1 MNSCSFI
8 KFAHT
13 PAGELLRLSPSMI
26 RDECAGAILAAM
38 QSLPNSFRLEP
49 MLRRCG
55 ARRLAAGLVLLSW
68 TILAGGLAW
77 GQQDSVGAQ
86 MTVTVVDEN
95 GHAVEGAQATITE
108 PGIAQAQLWTDY
120 AGNCRYTVRQRE
132 PYEIAVEKA
141 GFYKSEKN
149 GVDPSQIS
157 VKLVLEHEQIVREQ
171 VNVSASAPGIDTQQ
185 VADQSAMNTPEIVNI
200 PYPTSHDIRNLLP
213 FNPGVVPDAT
223 EQVHVAGS
231 ETWETLDTID
241 GFDIRSPLSG
251 TLSLRVSAD
260 AVRSIDA
267 ETTRYPVEFGRA
279 TGGVIAFYTGMG
291 DNKFRF
297 NATNFIPSFRDLN
310 GIRFD
315 QFVPRITFSGPLKR
329 DRAWWYDGVE
339 MEWDNIYIS
348 ELPANANTDE
358 LVRGSNLAKVQANV
372 TQANI
377 LTAGLLYNNYHS
389 PYDGISSLTPQEST
403 VKRNTIAW
411 MPTVRD
417 QQSFGKGALLDLGVA
432 FVSIR
437 DGYEPHGSAPYEY
450 TPEQTEG
457 SYFENLSGR
466 SQRLEGTAALYLPPR
481 QLMGRHDVKA
491 GLDLD
496 HIAYDQRQTRTP
508 VSYLREDGTLER
520 QSVFAAA
527 PAFTMHNGE
536 IGAYVQD
543 RWQPAKGWLVEPGLR
558 FDWDEIVR
566 RPLVAPRL
574 AAVYAPGDKDAT
586 KISAGIGLY
595 YEHTQLENLAQ
606 TYAGIRY
613 DTYYEADGMTP
624 TGPAE
629 ESAFAVDEGALRG
642 PRAVNWSIGVERKL
656 PWAIYAGA
664 NFLEKQ
670 TSDVLSFALT
680 PPTAQAGTYLL
691 TNNRLD
697 RYRSEEFDARK
708 YFKNDYTVYVSY
720 THSSAR
726 TNAALDYLPTPS
738 PLGMQ
743 QSGPLPWDVPNRVLS
758 WGWLPVPFAR
768 LRKRWDFVYLLDEHT
783 GFPYT
788 AVNAAQQVVGAAGGQ
803 RFPDFVNFSPGLE
816 WKFHFR
822 GQYWGLRGV
831 LENATDSGNPAEVN
845 NVVDSPEFGTFSE
858 AQGRAFTAR
867 IRLIGTK

>member
-1 MNSCSFI
+1 MSGI
-8 KFAHT
+8 G
-13 PAGELLRLSPSMI
+13 AGFVHFGRTGK
-26 RDECAGAILAAM
+26 AW
-38 QSLPNSFRLEP
+38 
-49 MLRRCG
+49 
-55 ARRLAAGLVLLSW
+55 AGLLLLLGAA
-68 TILAGGLAW
+68 IAGGQPEAANSPVTI
-77 GQQDSVGAQ
+77 SVA
-86 MTVTVVDEN
+86 DEN
-95 GHAVEGAQATITE
+95 GAAVAGARVTIVEPGTE
-108 PGIAQAQLWTDY
+108 PAQLWTDY
-120 AGNCRYTVRQRE
+120 AGNCRYTVQQRE
-132 PYEIAVEKA
+132 PYQIVVEKA
-141 GFYKSEKN
+141 GFYKADQ
-149 GVDPSQIS
+149 GGIDPSQSS
-157 VKLVLEHEQIVREQ
+157 VKVVIAHEQIVREQ
-171 VNVSASAPGIDTQQ
+171 VNVTASAPGIDIQQ
-185 VADQSAMNTPEIVNI
+185 VGDQSTMNTPEIVNI

-223 EQVHVAGS
+223 GQIHVAGS
-231 ETWETLDTID
+231 ETWETLDTMD
-241 GFDIRSPLSG
+241 GFDMRSPLGG

-260 AVRSIDA
+260 AVRTIDA

-315 QFVPRITFSGPLKR
+315 QFVPRFTFSGPLKR

-339 MEWDNIYIS
+339 MEVDNIYVS
-348 ELPANANTDE
+348 ELPANANTD
-358 LVRGSNLAKVQANV
+358 LLLRGSNLAKVQANV

-377 LTAGLLYNNYHS
+377 VTAGLLYNNYHS
-389 PYDGISSLTPQEST
+389 PYDGISSLTPQPST
-403 VKRNTIAW
+403 VKRNTISW
-411 MPTVRD
+411 MPYVRD
-417 QQSFGKGALLDLGVA
+417 QQSFGKGALLDLGVG

-481 QLMGRHDVKA
+481 QLMGRHDLKA
-491 GLDLD
+491 GLDVD
-496 HIAYDQRQTRTP
+496 HIAYDQRQTRTT
-508 VSYLREDGTLER
+508 VSYLGESPAPGVDGTLER
-520 QSVFAAA
+520 QSVFTAA

-536 IGAYVQD
+536 FGAYVQD
-543 RWQPAKGWLVEPGLR
+543 RWQPAKGWLLEPGLR

-566 RPLVAPRL
+566 RPLAAPRL
-574 AAVYAPGDKDAT
+574 AAVFAPGDKDAT

-595 YEHTQLENLAQ
+595 YEHTQLEYLAQ
-606 TYAGIRY
+606 THAGVRY

-629 ESAFAVDEGALRG
+629 ETEFTAENGSLHE
-642 PRAVNWSIGVERKL
+642 PRALNWSVGVERKL

-664 NFLEKQ
+664 NFLEKR
-670 TSDVLSFALT
+670 TTDVFTFANQSGAAAL
-680 PPTAQAGTYLL
+680 AGNYLL
-691 TNNRLD
+691 TNGRED
-697 RYRSEEFDARK
+697 HCSSEEFDARK
-708 YFKNDYTVYVSY
+708 DFKNGYTLYVSY

-743 QSGPLPWDVPNRVLS
+743 QSGPLPWDVPNRVIS
-758 WGWLPVPFAR
+758 WGWLPIPIAK
-768 LRKRWDFVYLLDEHT
+768 LRKRWDFVYLLDEHA

-788 AVNAAQQVVGAAGGQ
+788 AVNAAQQVIGAAGGQ
-803 RFPDFVNFSPGLE
+803 RFPEFVNFTPGLE

-831 LENATDSGNPAEVN
+831 MENATDSGNPAVVN
-845 NVVDSPEFGTFSE
+845 NVVDSPEYGTFSE
-858 AQGRAFTAR
+858 TQGRAFTAR

>member
-1 MNSCSFI
+1 MILSGI
-8 KFAHT
+8 G
-13 PAGELLRLSPSMI
+13 AGFVHFGRTGK
-26 RDECAGAILAAM
+26 AW
-38 QSLPNSFRLEP
+38 
-49 MLRRCG
+49 
-55 ARRLAAGLVLLSW
+55 AGLLLLLGAA
-68 TILAGGLAW
+68 IAGGQPEAANSPVTI
-77 GQQDSVGAQ
+77 SVA
-86 MTVTVVDEN
+86 DEN
-95 GHAVEGAQATITE
+95 GAAVAGARVTIVEPGTE
-108 PGIAQAQLWTDY
+108 PAQLWTDY
-120 AGNCRYTVRQRE
+120 AGNCRYTLRQRE

-141 GFYKSEKN
+141 GFYKADES
-149 GVDPSQIS
+149 GIDPNQSS
-157 VKLVLEHEQIVREQ
+157 VKVALEHEQIVREQ
-171 VNVSASAPGIDTQQ
+171 VNVTASAPGIDIQQ
-185 VADQSAMNTPEIVNI
+185 VGDQSTMNTPEIVNI

-223 EQVHVAGS
+223 GQIHVAGS
-231 ETWETLDTID
+231 ETWETLDTMD
-241 GFDIRSPLSG
+241 GFDMRSPLGG

-260 AVRSIDA
+260 AVRTIDA

-315 QFVPRITFSGPLKR
+315 QFVPRFTFSGPLKR

-339 MEWDNIYIS
+339 MEVDNIYVS
-348 ELPANANTDE
+348 ELPANANTD
-358 LVRGSNLAKVQANV
+358 LLLRGSNLAKVQANV

-377 LTAGLLYNNYHS
+377 VTAGLLYNNYHS
-389 PYDGISSLTPQEST
+389 PYDGISSFTPQPST

-411 MPTVRD
+411 MPYVRD
-417 QQSFGKGALLDLGVA
+417 QQSFGKGALLDLGVG

-481 QLMGRHDVKA
+481 QWMGRHDVKA
-491 GLDLD
+491 GLDVD
-496 HIAYDQRQTRTP
+496 HTAYDQRQTRTT
-508 VSYLREDGTLER
+508 VSYLGESPAPGVDGTLER
-520 QSVFAAA
+520 QSVFTAA

-536 IGAYVQD
+536 FGAYVQD
-543 RWQPAKGWLVEPGLR
+543 RWQPAKGWLLEPGLR

-566 RPLVAPRL
+566 RPLAAPRL
-574 AAVYAPGDKDAT
+574 AAVFAPGDKDAT

-595 YEHTQLENLAQ
+595 YEHTQLEYLAQ
-606 TYAGIRY
+606 THAGVRY

-629 ESAFAVDEGALRG
+629 ETEFTAEDGSLHA
-642 PRAVNWSIGVERKL
+642 PRALNWSVGVERKL

-664 NFLEKQ
+664 NFLEKR
-670 TSDVLSFALT
+670 TTDVFTFANQSGAAAL
-680 PPTAQAGTYLL
+680 AGNYLL
-691 TNNRLD
+691 TNGRED
-697 RYRSEEFDARK
+697 HYSSEEFDARK
-708 YFKNDYTVYVSY
+708 DFKNGYTLYVSY

-743 QSGPLPWDVPNRVLS
+743 QSGPLPWDVPNRVIS
-758 WGWLPVPFAR
+758 WGWLPIPIAK
-768 LRKRWDFVYLLDEHT
+768 LRKRWDFVYLLDEHA

-788 AVNAAQQVVGAAGGQ
+788 AVNAAQQVIGAAGGQ
-803 RFPDFVNFSPGLE
+803 RFPEFVNFTPGLE

-831 LENATDSGNPAEVN
+831 MENATDSGNPAVVN
-845 NVVDSPEFGTFSE
+845 NVVDSPEYGTFSE
-858 AQGRAFTAR
+858 TQGRAFTAR

>member
-1 MNSCSFI
+1 MILSGI
-8 KFAHT
+8 G
-13 PAGELLRLSPSMI
+13 AGFVHFGRTGK
-26 RDECAGAILAAM
+26 AW
-38 QSLPNSFRLEP
+38 
-49 MLRRCG
+49 
-55 ARRLAAGLVLLSW
+55 AGLLLLLGAA
-68 TILAGGLAW
+68 IAGGQPEAANSPVTI
-77 GQQDSVGAQ
+77 SVA
-86 MTVTVVDEN
+86 DEN
-95 GHAVEGAQATITE
+95 GAAVAGARVTIVEPGTE
-108 PGIAQAQLWTDY
+108 PAQLWTDY
-120 AGNCRYTVRQRE
+120 AGNCRYTLRQRE

-141 GFYKSEKN
+141 GFYKADES
-149 GVDPSQIS
+149 GIDPNQSS
-157 VKLVLEHEQIVREQ
+157 VKVALEHEQIVREQ
-171 VNVSASAPGIDTQQ
+171 VNVTASAPGIDIQQ
-185 VADQSAMNTPEIVNI
+185 VGDQSTMNTPEIVNI

-223 EQVHVAGS
+223 GQIHVAGS
-231 ETWETLDTID
+231 ETWETLDTMD
-241 GFDIRSPLSG
+241 GFDMRSPLGG

-260 AVRSIDA
+260 AVRTIDA

-315 QFVPRITFSGPLKR
+315 QFVPRFTFSGPLKR

-339 MEWDNIYIS
+339 MEVDNIYVS
-348 ELPANANTDE
+348 ELPANANTD
-358 LVRGSNLAKVQANV
+358 LLLRGSNLAKVQANV

-377 LTAGLLYNNYHS
+377 VTAGLLYNNYHS
-389 PYDGISSLTPQEST
+389 PYDGISSFTPQPST

-411 MPTVRD
+411 MPYVRD
-417 QQSFGKGALLDLGVA
+417 QQSFGKGALLDLGVG

-466 SQRLEGTAALYLPPR
+466 SQRLEGTAALYLPPW
-481 QLMGRHDVKA
+481 QLMGRHDLKA
-491 GLDLD
+491 GLDVD
-496 HIAYDQRQTRTP
+496 HIAYDQRQTRTT
-508 VSYLREDGTLER
+508 VSYLGESPAPGVDGTLER
-520 QSVFAAA
+520 QSVFTAA

-536 IGAYVQD
+536 FGAYVQD
-543 RWQPAKGWLVEPGLR
+543 RWQPAKGWLLEPGLR

-566 RPLVAPRL
+566 RPLAAPRL
-574 AAVYAPGDKDAT
+574 AAVFAPGDKDAT

-595 YEHTQLENLAQ
+595 YEHTQLEYLAQ
-606 TYAGIRY
+606 THAGVRY

-629 ESAFAVDEGALRG
+629 ETEFIAEDGSLHA
-642 PRAVNWSIGVERKL
+642 PRALNWSVGVERKL

-664 NFLEKQ
+664 NFLEKR
-670 TSDVLSFALT
+670 TTDVFTFANQNGAAAL
-680 PPTAQAGTYLL
+680 AGNYLL
-691 TNNRLD
+691 TNGRED
-697 RYRSEEFDARK
+697 HYSSEEFDARK
-708 YFKNDYTVYVSY
+708 DFKNGYTLYVSY

-743 QSGPLPWDVPNRVLS
+743 QSGPLPWDVPNRVIS
-758 WGWLPVPFAR
+758 WGWLPIPIAK
-768 LRKRWDFVYLLDEHT
+768 LRKRWDFVYLLDEHA

-788 AVNAAQQVVGAAGGQ
+788 AVNAAQQVIGAAGGQ
-803 RFPDFVNFSPGLE
+803 RFPEFVNFTPGLE

-831 LENATDSGNPAEVN
+831 MENATDSGNPAVVN
-845 NVVDSPEFGTFSE
+845 NVVDSPEYGTFSE
-858 AQGRAFTAR
+858 TQGRAFTAR